1 MRQGSKR
8 FLRTRLWNIL
18 KSPFK
23 SVIANMI
30 IRFLPCLFPFDINIR
45 RLTDLYE
52 ITCYGNIFWT
62 EDHVVITLSFLSFD
76 CGSWEWI
83 NLSTLIKLYTNIVAC
98 IFDMFFSKSFL
109 YISIKCTIEL
119 YYQMHWIFMRIN
131 RDIIESRYR
140 RKTSFLK
147 TECLH
152 SRYLKQ
158 GFTGICIWLSNI
170 L

>member
-1 MRQGSKR
+1 MRQGSKT

-18 KSPFK
+18 ERPFK

-52 ITCYGNIFWT
+52 ITCYGVIFWT
-62 EDHVVITLSFLSFD
+62 DDHVVRTLSFLSFN
-76 CGSWEWI
+76 CGNWKWI
-83 NLSTLIKLYTNIVAC
+83 NLITLIRLYTNIDAC
-98 IFDMFFSKSFL
+98 IFDKM
-109 YISIKCTIEL
+109 YNRIC
-119 YYQMHWIFMRIN
+119 YQMYLIFILIN
-131 RDIIESRYR
+131 RDIIESRYH
-140 RKTSFLK
+140 RKTSLLK
-147 TECLH
+147 TKCLH

-158 GFTGICIWLSNI
+158 GFIGICIWLSNI